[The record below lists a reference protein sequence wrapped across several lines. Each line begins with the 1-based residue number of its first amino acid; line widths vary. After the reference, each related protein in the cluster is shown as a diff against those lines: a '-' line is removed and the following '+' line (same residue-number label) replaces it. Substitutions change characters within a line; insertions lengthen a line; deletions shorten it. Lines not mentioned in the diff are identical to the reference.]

1 MADGL
6 SQGRLRCGDPVSLDV
21 RCGSKGA
28 ADTLVTSHVRHA
40 CSWARGLVLAAAL
53 GCEGQ
58 ISEPEAAPYSATRE
72 QASEVGLRRRTI
84 VPFDSDGFERSLAM
98 RPARFECT
106 DRDRRGAGQLG
117 ARRLT
122 RDEYLRSAGV
132 VLGEKV
138 LAAAEV
144 QLAAAQIPGE
154 TSGDITQEFQ
164 NEHAYDH
171 VFGIV
176 TTAQALAKA
185 VVSDAAIRTRVFGA
199 CAQSADRKCAATY
212 LAGDVRRILK
222 RPLDET
228 RRVSML
234 NAFSDAGESN
244 EGLELLLARVLQ
256 APEAVFH
263 LAVAVPQQRV
273 RDGLLAVD
281 AWTVAARVSY
291 ALTGRG
297 PDDALLA
304 AAERGELSS
313 LEQVRPH
320 ALRLMDSA
328 DARTQLE
335 AILDAWLDL
344 QRLPTPNDAVASS
357 RGIDAVA
364 LTDEARR
371 ELLDY
376 ALYEILD
383 RDADAQTLMT
393 ADVGFPR
400 SQRMGVLYGSELAD
414 GADPV
419 VLPHGHQ
426 GLLLRVAPL
435 LSDALRTS
443 PILRGVYVRK
453 RLLCDSLADPDFNA
467 VQKRAEALQGTEPLS
482 ARQFTEQLTAPS
494 ECMACHAQINPLG
507 FALEGYD
514 GFGASRD
521 LEIIWNAD
529 GSELASHALDTRV
542 LDVSI
547 EAGAAKTVDNASQ
560 LVQAIA
566 SSAKYRAC
574 LAERFY
580 THAQLRP
587 VAAEDTCALSEIEAA
602 LREGASV
609 RDAWLLAVLN
619 EDTFVQQA
627 PEEAP

>member
-1 MADGL
+1 MA
-6 SQGRLRCGDPVSLDV
+6 V
-21 RCGSKGA
+21 
-28 ADTLVTSHVRHA
+28 
-40 CSWARGLVLAAAL
+40 L

-58 ISEPEAAPYSATRE
+58 VSEPEAAPFSVTGER
-72 QASEVGLRRRTI
+72 ASGLKRRTL
-84 VPFDSDGFERSLAM
+84 VPFDSSGFERSLEL
-98 RPARFECT
+98 RPPRFECT
-106 DRDRRGAGQLG
+106 DHERRGAGQLG

-122 RDEYLRSAGV
+122 RDEYLRSAGA

-138 LAAAEV
+138 VAAAEV

-176 TTAQALAKA
+176 ATAQALAKTT
-185 VVSDAAIRTRVFGA
+185 VSDAAIRVRVFGA
-199 CAQSADRKCAATY
+199 CAQSADRECAAAY
-212 LAGDVRRILK
+212 LAGDVRRISK

-228 RRVSML
+228 TRVTML

-263 LAVAVPQQRV
+263 LAVPKQ
-273 RDGLLAVD
+273 RDGALRDGMVAVD
-281 AWTVAARVSY
+281 AWTVAARIAY

-297 PDDALLA
+297 PDDELLD
-304 AAERGELSS
+304 AAERGELGSV
-313 LEQVRPH
+313 EQARPQ
-320 ALRLMDSA
+320 AERLLDSP
-328 DARTQLE
+328 DARRQLE

-344 QRLPTPNDAVASS
+344 QRLPSPNEAVASTL
-357 RGIDAVA
+357 GIDPVA

-383 RDADAQTLMT
+383 RDADAHTLMT

-400 SQRMGVLYGSELAD
+400 SERMGVLYGSELAD
-414 GADPV
+414 GVDPV
-419 VLPHGHQ
+419 TLPQGHR
-426 GLLLRVAPL
+426 GLLVRVAPL
-435 LSDALRTS
+435 LSGGLRTS

-453 RLLCDSLADPDFNA
+453 RLLCDALADPDFNA
-467 VQKRAEALQGTEPLS
+467 VQRRSEELQLTEPQS
-482 ARQFTEQLTAPS
+482 ARRFTELLTAPS

-521 LEIIWNAD
+521 HETAWNDD
-529 GSELASHALDTRV
+529 GSEVARHALDTGV
-542 LDVSI
+542 LDANI
-547 EAGAAKTVDNASQ
+547 EAGSAKRMDDASE

-566 SSAKYRAC
+566 ASAKYRAC

-602 LREGASV
+602 LRQGSSV
-609 RDAWLLAVLN
+609 KEAWLLAVLN
-619 EDTFVQQA
+619 QDTFVQ
-627 PEEAP
+627 EAPR